1 LKSLTFSRSP
11 FSPIDTEASEE
22 DNDDEEKSGIDDEVE
37 VEVEAEA
44 LSWWGSGIG
53 NERGLQPVRSV
64 PTVSNDSQLEQLDHE
79 NQSLVVVYMNIP
91 AVVALRSTLVL
102 STRRD
107 ELDEDV
113 VAVVVVV
120 VADATALS
128 FIE

>member
-1 LKSLTFSRSP
+1 MKSLTFSRSP

-22 DNDDEEKSGIDDEVE
+22 DNDDEEKSGIDDE

-102 STRRD
+102 SIRRD